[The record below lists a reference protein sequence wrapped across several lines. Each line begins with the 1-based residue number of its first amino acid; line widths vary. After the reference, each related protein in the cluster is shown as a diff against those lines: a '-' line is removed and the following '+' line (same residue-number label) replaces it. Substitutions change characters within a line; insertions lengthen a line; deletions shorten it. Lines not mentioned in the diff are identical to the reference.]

1 MFKYEHVRI
10 KREAPNSL
18 KGAAAAGE
26 AQVQALRKDVVAVR
40 TGTDAPPALS
50 IRKLAVRF
58 GARTILNAINL
69 NIGEGEFLCVVGS
82 SGSGKTTLLRALAG
96 LATPAEGTVLFEG
109 AEISG
114 PSRDRAIIFQDYS
127 KALLPWRTVHGNVAL
142 SLEARN
148 VAAGERHAV
157 IAGLLAKMGL
167 SQAQEQFPGQL
178 SGGMQQRVQ
187 IARCLAQEPKLLLM
201 DEPFGALDAMTRQ
214 TLQDEI
220 LQLTAERRVTTVF
233 ITHDLEEAIYL
244 GDRVVVLGQS
254 PATIVTSIEVELPR
268 PRNQLTTR
276 EDGRFLAYRHR
287 LFEILAH
294 ERFLQ
299 PRPSK
304 GGS

>member
-1 MFKYEHVRI
+1 MFEQKRKLPIYVR
-10 KREAPNSL
+10 ELP
-18 KGAAAAGE
+18 GG
-26 AQVQALRKDVVAVR
+26 AQVQPLRDDVAAVR
-40 TGTDAPPALS
+40 ADTAAHSAVS
-50 IRKLAVRF
+50 IRNLAVRF
-58 GARTILNAINL
+58 DARTILSTINL
-69 NIGEGEFLCVVGS
+69 DIREGEFLCIVGA
-82 SGSGKTTLLRALAG
+82 SGSGKTTLLRVLAG
-96 LATPAEGTVLFEG
+96 LANTAEGAVLFEG
-109 AEISG
+109 VAILG

-148 VAAGERHAV
+148 VPARERNA
-157 IAGLLAKMGL
+157 IIDKLLAKMGL
-167 SQAQEQFPGQL
+167 SQAREQFPGQL

-220 LQLTAERRVTTVF
+220 LQLSAERRITTVF

-254 PATIVTSIEVELPR
+254 PATIITSIEIELPR

-276 EDGRFLAYRHR
+276 EDSRFLAYRHR
-287 LFEILAH
+287 LFEMLVH
-294 ERFLQ
+294 EHPGQ
-299 PRPSK
+299 PGQVS
-304 GGS
+304 GQN